1 MKKILIVQPIH
12 EKGMELLKN
21 NSNYSYEVVEDLS
34 VENVK
39 QKIVDADAVS
49 LRTSILPAEAIEN
62 AKNLKIISHIKIII
76 KKLEKINIKFFL
88 KLFIK

>member
-12 EKGMELLKN
+12 EKGMELLKS
-21 NSNYSYEVVEDLS
+21 NSDYSYEVVEDLS

-49 LRTSILPAEAIEN
+49 LRTVSYTHLTLPTIY
-62 AKNLKIISHIKIII
+62 SV
-76 KKLEKINIKFFL
+76 
-88 KLFIK
+88 